1 MSARPKLA
9 GFSQFSPSERHSACV
24 GTRTGT
30 SLGDMPRKPP
40 VLTTPE
46 KPTGR
51 TKPERSPA
59 VPKHRPDPGPE
70 QFDLWGASVAT
81 PVIDHT
87 AREVQKPRA
96 KRISPRHSRKP

>member
-9 GFSQFSPSERHSACV
+9 GLSQFSPSERHSACV

-40 VLTTPE
+40 VLTTPK

-51 TKPERSPA
+51 TKPERPHM
-59 VPKHRPDPGPE
+59 VPKHDPGPGFE
-70 QFDLWGASVAT
+70 QLDLWGAFAASLEQDQAT
-81 PVIDHT
+81 KHQAK
-87 AREVQKPRA
+87 ARQR
-96 KRISPRHSRKP
+96 RGSRKP